1 MREQEPIVDCF
12 TRVENIP
19 KTVLRKVAEKITWD
33 NTGDYMDHFDGMP
46 LTWAPT
52 SPPLCPTPCCA

>member
-1 MREQEPIVDCF
+1 MDCF

-33 NTGDYMDHFDGMP
+33 NTGDYMDHFDDMP
-46 LTWAPT
+46 SRPEHCRLCAPFDAACRGDG
-52 SPPLCPTPCCA
+52 P